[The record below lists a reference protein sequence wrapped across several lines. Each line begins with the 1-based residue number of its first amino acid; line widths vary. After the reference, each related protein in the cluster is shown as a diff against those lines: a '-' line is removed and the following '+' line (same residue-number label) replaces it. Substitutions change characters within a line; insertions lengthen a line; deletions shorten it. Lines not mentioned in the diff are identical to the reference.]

1 MRKSLSAKGATMR
14 HQRLNCRPGGQRI
27 RVAAGTVIC
36 CAAVVLFLATV
47 WLRADQV
54 EMQNGDRYLG
64 KVVSLDTNTL
74 VLRSDVL
81 GTVRLPRGKVALITL
96 GSGATTSFVRAMTAT
111 NGLLDASSVRLTN
124 GITDL
129 SASLRQLGANTNF
142 IQQVQAQFLGAAGL
156 EANAKFNELAG
167 GLMSGKLTVNDIRV
181 EAKSAADQLKELKRD
196 LGEDAGW
203 TLDGYLTILENFL
216 RETAP
221 PSGSATNVSRS
232 LPKAKPAAVHEE
244 E

>member
-1 MRKSLSAKGATMR
+1 MRRTFAGNGPSSLRQYTG
-14 HQRLNCRPGGQRI
+14 
-27 RVAAGTVIC
+27 
-36 CAAVVLFLATV
+36 CAAMALLVARLCLQ
-47 WLRADQV
+47 ADQV

-96 GSGATTSFVRAMTAT
+96 GSGATTNFIRAMTST

-181 EAKSAADQLKELKRD
+181 EAKSAADQLKE
-196 LGEDAGW
+196 
-203 TLDGYLTILENFL
+203 
-216 RETAP
+216 
-221 PSGSATNVSRS
+221 
-232 LPKAKPAAVHEE
+232 
-244 E
+244 